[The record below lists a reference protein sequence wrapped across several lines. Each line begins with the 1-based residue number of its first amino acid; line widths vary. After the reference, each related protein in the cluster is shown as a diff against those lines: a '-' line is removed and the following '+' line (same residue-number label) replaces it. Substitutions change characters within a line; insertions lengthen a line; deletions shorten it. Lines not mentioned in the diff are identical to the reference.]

1 MITRR
6 QSLMLAAAL
15 AGSGAPLQTLAA
27 SSRAVRLGDGP
38 IITPATDASIGSNI
52 AEPSLIRVP
61 DWVSGPLGRYYLYF
75 ADHGGR
81 YIRMAYADDIHGPWR
96 IYRPGVLHI
105 EQTPFSAQERGSH
118 IASPDVHVDHGRR
131 RLVMY
136 FHGLEREPNE
146 EVTRAATSNDGLV
159 FASGAEVLGLA
170 YWRAFPFKG
179 MTYAMAMPGQFY
191 RSRNPLGGFEPGP
204 KLFND
209 NMRHGSVVVRGNQ
222 LKVAWTQVGDAP
234 ERVYLSTIEAQG
246 PWDKWKAS
254 PAMELLRPERNWEGA
269 RLPLEPSVRGAAS
282 TPANQLRDPTF
293 FEDRGRLFMV
303 YAVAGERGLALS
315 EVFL

>member
-6 QSLMLAAAL
+6 QSLMLAAVL
-15 AGSGAPLQTLAA
+15 AGSAAALQARAA
-27 SSRAVRLGDGP
+27 SPRAVRLGDGP

-61 DWVSGPLGRYYLYF
+61 DWVRAPLGRYYLYF

-81 YIRMAYADDIHGPWR
+81 YIRMAYADDIEGPWR

-105 EQTPFSAQERGSH
+105 EQTPFPKQEASSH
-118 IASPDVHVDHGRR
+118 IASPDVHVDHRRR

-136 FHGLEREPNE
+136 FHGFEREPNVQ
-146 EVTRAATSNDGLV
+146 VTRAATSIDGLS
-159 FASGAEVLGLA
+159 FASGTEVLGLT

-179 MTYAMAMPGQFY
+179 LTYAMAMPGQFY
-191 RSRNPLGGFEPGP
+191 RSRDPLGGFEQGP

-209 NMRHGSVVVRGNQ
+209 NMRHGSVIVRGDQ
-222 LKVAWTQVGDAP
+222 LKVVWTQVGDAP
-234 ERVYLSTIEAQG
+234 ERIYLSTIEARG
-246 PWDKWKAS
+246 PWGSWKAS
-254 PAMELLRPERNWEGA
+254 PAVELLRPEREWEGA
-269 RLPLEPSVRGAAS
+269 REPLTPSVRGS
-282 TPANQLRDPTF
+282 VRTPANQLRDPTF
-293 FEDRGRLFMV
+293 FEDQGRLFMI